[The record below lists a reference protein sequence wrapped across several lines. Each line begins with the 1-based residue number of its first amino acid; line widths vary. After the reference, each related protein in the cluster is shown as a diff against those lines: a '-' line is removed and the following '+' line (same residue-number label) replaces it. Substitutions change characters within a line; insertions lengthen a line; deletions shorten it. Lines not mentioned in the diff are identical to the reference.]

1 MKSLIILF
9 LYFLFSVSIFSQS
22 ATKQDIQILMQQ
34 MDKRFEQMDKRF
46 EQMQKQIDKRFEQM
60 DKRFEQMQKQI
71 DRRFKQLREEMNE
84 RFEQMN
90 RRFELLTHIMYWVM
104 GILSTLIIPLYFLI
118 WKQHQ
123 KPNIYQLEQQIYQ
136 SEPEIKARIYLHLKK
151 QAEEYKTSIS

>member
-9 LYFLFSVSIFSQS
+9 LYFLFSVSIFSQP
-22 ATKQDIQILMQQ
+22 ATKQDIQMLMQQ

-46 EQMQKQIDKRFEQM
+46 EQMQKQIDR
-60 DKRFEQMQKQI
+60 
-71 DRRFKQLREEMNE
+71 

-90 RRFELLTHIMYWVM
+90 KRFELLTHIMYWVM

>member
-9 LYFLFSVSIFSQS
+9 LYFLFSVSIFSQP
-22 ATKQDIQILMQQ
+22 ATKQDIQMLMQQ

-46 EQMQKQIDKRFEQM
+46 EQMQKQIDRRFEQV
-60 DKRFEQMQKQI
+60 DKRFE
-71 DRRFKQLREEMNE
+71 QLREEMNE

-90 RRFELLTHIMYWVM
+90 KRFELLTHIMYWVM